1 METFSHFF
9 DEEIKRLGG
18 YPLVAKQLG
27 VARNTLV
34 NWGTNGN
41 TPLDKLV
48 EMQALGLDIGRM
60 FELKGAQKIETSFP
74 ISSELSDFATVP
86 RYAVTASAGFGQVN
100 GSEEIIER
108 LCFSRKWLA
117 KRGLSPNNLALIAI
131 AGKSM
136 EPVLWDT
143 DLVLIDLANRQP
155 RSGRAYALRQGDE
168 LLVKFCQLMP
178 GGLLRVSSAN
188 PDFPPYDIDLSKS
201 ASEVEVLGS
210 VESSMHEW

>member
-1 METFSHFF
+1 MDSFSKRFE
-9 DEEIKRLGG
+9 EEIERLGT
-18 YPLVAKQLG
+18 ARIAEALG
-27 VARNTLV
+27 ISRQTVY
-34 NWGTNGN
+34 NWASNGN
-41 TPLDKLV
+41 APLNKLYQL
-48 EMQALGLDIGRM
+48 QAIGFRSAYV
-60 FELKGAQKIETSFP
+60 FFGDQEDPVKNNLTE
-74 ISSELSDFATVP
+74 ELSDFATVP

-100 GSEEIIER
+100 GSEEVIER

-178 GGLLRVSSAN
+178 GGMLRVSSAN